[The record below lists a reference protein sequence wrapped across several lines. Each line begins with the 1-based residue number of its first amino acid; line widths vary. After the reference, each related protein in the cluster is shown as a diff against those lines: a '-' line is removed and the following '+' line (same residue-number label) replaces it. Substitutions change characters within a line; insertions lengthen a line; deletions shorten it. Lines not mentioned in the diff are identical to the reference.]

1 MSELDWSTPEGLAA
15 IKDHLAAQI
24 EGWCPPI
31 AYAVGLSSASSSG
44 EWEFPHVNRPGGRHG
59 LPAVV
64 LATVLGHDGTTG
76 TLPLTTGALEAAIRG
91 LAPAEAC
98 TSMPHPN
105 LAAWREVLAEA
116 TSNPAVRV
124 AFVAGEGFFIEGGGM
139 GSNCMRI
146 SFGAVP
152 PEKIRLGAEKLGNFI
167 SSKLK

>member
-44 EWEFPHVNRPGGRHG
+44 VWEFPHVNRPGGRHG

-116 TSNPAVRV
+116 TSNPARTLV
-124 AFVAGEGFFIEGGGM
+124 AVFVADLGDPVSSEADGSMRATFEGHTP
-139 GSNCMRI
+139 
-146 SFGAVP
+146 A
-152 PEKIRLGAEKLGNFI
+152 L
-167 SSKLK
+167 